1 MSPRGGG
8 GKIDVGRESPHAV
21 SPGGNVA
28 KGKGEHQRGVFSRGG
43 GQRGA
48 LLQVIPPKLPVRV
61 TADGL

>member
-1 MSPRGGG
+1 MTPGRGGG
-8 GKIDVGRESPHAV
+8 KLDVCRERPHAV

-28 KGKGEHQRGVFSRGG
+28 EGKGEHKRAVFSRGG